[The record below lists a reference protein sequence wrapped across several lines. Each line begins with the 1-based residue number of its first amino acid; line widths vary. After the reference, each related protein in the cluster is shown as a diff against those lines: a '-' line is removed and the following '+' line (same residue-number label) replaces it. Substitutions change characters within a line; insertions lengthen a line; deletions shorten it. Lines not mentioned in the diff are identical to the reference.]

1 MRTTTLTAAALL
13 GLTLLAPTQAA
24 TAAAETCQGVPA
36 TIVGTPEGRVVGT
49 AGDDVIVSGGA
60 WSVKAGDGDDL
71 VCIPPMEGDLL
82 GNVVEVDAGAG
93 DDTVVSEGEHNNSW
107 VTLGPGVDQFRG
119 GGWEDRVEA
128 GFEDT
133 VVADRGDDFVN
144 YRITP
149 GEPLPATVGTMVGN
163 RTSGWIKVTA
173 PGRRISIDGQAGE
186 IRVGGRVVTTFGIS
200 PRMLFGVAQR
210 VRLVGSSGVDRL
222 AVGPCGLGVVEG
234 RGGNDDILHIR
245 DDALPRKSATLGCAS
260 TAAPARTPSVAPS
273 TPTSCEAEAA
283 RTGSRAAR
291 ARTSPSVAPDA
302 TPASPSA
309 PAPASADP
317 AGRVLERS

>member
-82 GNVVEVDAGAG
+82 GNVVQVDAGGG
-93 DDTVVSEGEHNNSW
+93 DDTVISEGEHNNSD
-107 VTLGPGVDQFRG
+107 VTLGPGVDTFRG

-133 VVADRGDDFVN
+133 VVADRGDDFVD
-144 YRITP
+144 YSIGP
-149 GEPLPATVGTMVGN
+149 GEPLPATVGSTLAN
-163 RTSGWIKVTA
+163 RSSGWIKVTA

-186 IRVGGRVVTTFGIS
+186 IRVGGHVVTTFGIS

-245 DDALPRKSATLGCAS
+245 DDALRKEGCHPRMRVDGGSGKDAIRGTTNADVLQGGGGKDWIKGRKGKDLAVGGSGRDTCFAE
-260 TAAPARTPSVAPS
+260 RTR
-273 TPTSCEAEAA
+273 SCE
-283 RTGSRAAR
+283 R
-291 ARTSPSVAPDA
+291 
-302 TPASPSA
+302 
-309 PAPASADP
+309 
-317 AGRVLERS
+317 

>member
-1 MRTTTLTAAALL
+1 MRTTTLTAALLTGLALL
-13 GLTLLAPTQAA
+13 TPASWAAPASAA
-24 TAAAETCQGVPA
+24 GETCQGVPA
-36 TIVGTPEGRVVGT
+36 TIVGAPEGRVVGT

-107 VTLGPGVDQFRG
+107 TRLGPGVDSFRG

-144 YRITP
+144 YAIKP
-149 GEPLPATVGTMVGN
+149 GEALPATIGSTVAE
-163 RTSGWIKVTA
+163 RSSGWIKVTA
-173 PGRRISIDGQAGE
+173 PGRSIAIDGKAGE
-186 IRVGGRVVTTFGIS
+186 VRVDGRVVTTFGIS

-210 VRLVGSSGVDRL
+210 VELVGSSGVDRL
-222 AVGPCGLGVVEG
+222 AVGPCGLGVVTG
-234 RGGNDDILHIR
+234 RGGDDDILHIR
-245 DDALPRKSATLGCAS
+245 DDALRKQACAPRMRVDGGAGKDTIRGTIDDDVLRGGGGNDWIKGRKGKDLAVGGPGRDRCYAE
-260 TAAPARTPSVAPS
+260 RTR
-273 TPTSCEAEAA
+273 TCE
-283 RTGSRAAR
+283 R
-291 ARTSPSVAPDA
+291 
-302 TPASPSA
+302 
-309 PAPASADP
+309 
-317 AGRVLERS
+317 

>member
-1 MRTTTLTAAALL
+1 MRTTALPVAGLL
-13 GLTLLAPTQAA
+13 GLALLAPASWAAPA

-82 GNVVEVDAGAG
+82 GNVVQVDAGAG
-93 DDTVVSEGEHNNSW
+93 DDTVVSEGEHNNSD
-107 VTLGPGVDQFRG
+107 VTLGPGVDTFRG

-144 YRITP
+144 YSIEP
-149 GEPLPATVGTMVGN
+149 GEDLPAIVGSTVAD
-163 RTSGWIKVTA
+163 RSSGWIKVTA
-173 PGRRISIDGQAGE
+173 PGRSIAIDGKAGE
-186 IRVGGRVVTTFGIS
+186 VRVDGRVVSTFGIS

-210 VRLVGSSGVDRL
+210 VELVGSSGVDRL
-222 AVGPCGLGVVEG
+222 AAGACGLGVVKG
-234 RGGNDDILHIR
+234 RGGNDDILYIR
-245 DDALPRKSATLGCAS
+245 DDALPRKTCTPRMRVDGGAGKDTIRGTINADLLRGGGGNDWIKGRKGKDVAVGGPGRDTCFAE
-260 TAAPARTPSVAPS
+260 RTR
-273 TPTSCEAEAA
+273 SCE
-283 RTGSRAAR
+283 R
-291 ARTSPSVAPDA
+291 
-302 TPASPSA
+302 
-309 PAPASADP
+309 
-317 AGRVLERS
+317 

>member
-1 MRTTTLTAAALL
+1 MRTTTLTTAALL

-36 TIVGTPEGRVVGT
+36 TVVGTPEGRVVGT

-60 WSVKAGDGDDL
+60 WSVKSGDGDDL

-93 DDTVVSEGEHNNSW
+93 DDTVVSEGEHNNAW

-149 GEPLPATVGTMVGN
+149 DEPLPATVGTMVGN

-210 VRLVGSSGVDRL
+210 VELVGSSGVDRL
-222 AVGPCGLGVVEG
+222 GSAACGLGVVKG
-234 RGGNDDILHIR
+234 RGGDDEILHLGDMALRKGACPRARMRVDGGAGKDTISGTIHADVLRGGGGSDWIKGRKGKDLALGGPGR
-245 DDALPRKSATLGCAS
+245 DRCFAE
-260 TAAPARTPSVAPS
+260 RTR
-273 TPTSCEAEAA
+273 SCE
-283 RTGSRAAR
+283 R
-291 ARTSPSVAPDA
+291 
-302 TPASPSA
+302 
-309 PAPASADP
+309 
-317 AGRVLERS
+317 

>member
-1 MRTTTLTAAALL
+1 M
-13 GLTLLAPTQAA
+13 
-24 TAAAETCQGVPA
+24 PA

-93 DDTVVSEGEHNNSW
+93 DDTVVSEGEHNNSD
-107 VTLGPGVDQFRG
+107 VTLGPGVDTFRG

-144 YRITP
+144 YSIKP
-149 GEPLPATVGTMVGN
+149 GEALPATVGSTVAN
-163 RTSGWIKVTA
+163 RSSGWIKVTA
-173 PGRRISIDGQAGE
+173 PGRSIAIDGKAGE
-186 IRVGGRVVTTFGIS
+186 VRVDGRVVTTFGIS

-210 VRLVGSSGVDRL
+210 VELVGSSGVDRL
-222 AVGPCGLGVVEG
+222 AAGACGLGVVKG
-234 RGGNDDILHIR
+234 RGGDDDILYIR
-245 DDALPRKSATLGCAS
+245 DDALPRKSCDPADARRRRRRQGHHPRHHQRRR
-260 TAAPARTPSVAPS
+260 PARRRRQRLDQGTQGQG
-273 TPTSCEAEAA
+273 
-283 RTGSRAAR
+283 RRRRR
-291 ARTSPSVAPDA
+291 ARPRHLLRRAHPLLRALSAHNFRRPSLVSPLTTDTGPGR
-302 TPASPSA
+302 TPC
-309 PAPASADP
+309 
-317 AGRVLERS
+317 VVHL

>member
-1 MRTTTLTAAALL
+1 VRTTTLTAAALL

-24 TAAAETCQGVPA
+24 TATTERAAETCQGVPA

-71 VCIPPMEGDLL
+71 VCVPPMEGDLL
-82 GNVVEVDAGAG
+82 GNVVQVDAGAG
-93 DDTVVSEGEHNNSW
+93 DDTVVSEGEHNNSD
-107 VTLGPGVDQFRG
+107 VTLGSGVDQFRG

-144 YRITP
+144 YRIKP

-210 VRLVGSSGVDRL
+210 VELVGSSGVDRL
-222 AVGPCGLGVVEG
+222 AVGPCALGVVEG
-234 RGGNDDILHIR
+234 RGGDDDILHIR
-245 DDALPRKSATLGCAS
+245 DDALRKEGCDPRMRVDGGAGEDAIRGTINADVLSGGGGKDWIKGRKGKDLAVGGSGRDTCFAE
-260 TAAPARTPSVAPS
+260 RTR
-273 TPTSCEAEAA
+273 SCE
-283 RTGSRAAR
+283 R
-291 ARTSPSVAPDA
+291 
-302 TPASPSA
+302 
-309 PAPASADP
+309 
-317 AGRVLERS
+317 